1 VLNGTEQYFY
11 VRNAQSDIIGIIN
24 SIGKQVVSYT
34 YDTWGKLI
42 SITGDKALGE
52 KNPYRY
58 RGYRYDTDIGYY
70 YLQSRYYNPEW
81 GRFLNADGLVSTG
94 QGMLSHNM
102 FAYCANNPVV
112 FKDPL
117 GFAHCMSNEYGGG
130 GGFGA
135 AAIGGSGAL
144 ADTVKGAWYGTVG
157 TIVAIWKIITFSSNN
172 STNNNPKRKTNTS
185 GLQNQG
191 PVIGSVKGAPPV
203 DAGSQKKHV
212 LTHPGSIPEKTQWP
226 EGETGVDLTQEGW
239 LNGQSVKKTPHEEV
253 RVWDTGKVIGNN
265 GETRVKVHMKEKTG
279 MIHGYPVK

>member
-1 VLNGTEQYFY
+1 MLNDAEQYFY
-11 VRNAQSDIIGIIN
+11 IRNAQSDIIGIIN

-42 SITGDKALGE
+42 SITGDKVLGE

-58 RGYRYDTDIGYY
+58 RGYRYDIETGYY
-70 YLQSRYYNPEW
+70 YLQSRYYNPEI

-157 TIVAIWKIITFSSNN
+157 TIGAIWNIITFSSNTSKSKN
-172 STNNNPKRKTNTS
+172 KPKQKGKPNDTEVVRGKDGKVEKYTVFGPDGEFVKEVRLKGKEHGPIPRPNVKEPKFNVNPKMGERF
-185 GLQNQG
+185 QNG
-191 PVIGSVKGAPPV
+191 YSVRPATADEIIK
-203 DAGSQKKHV
+203 
-212 LTHPGSIPEKTQWP
+212 
-226 EGETGVDLTQEGW
+226 
-239 LNGQSVKKTPHEEV
+239 
-253 RVWDTGKVIGNN
+253 WD
-265 GETRVKVHMKEKTG
+265 RR
-279 MIHGYPVK
+279 